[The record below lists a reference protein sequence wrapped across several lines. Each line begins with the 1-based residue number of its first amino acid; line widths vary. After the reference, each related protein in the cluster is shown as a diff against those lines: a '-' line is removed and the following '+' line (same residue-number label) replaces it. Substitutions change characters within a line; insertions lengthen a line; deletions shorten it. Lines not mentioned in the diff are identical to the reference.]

1 MRRARAITFGGPFDE
16 LAETGPLI
24 SAARREKF
32 RAYVQAGVAKGITLL
47 CGYYIPDSGA
57 LALGSNPPTILDSC
71 HTSMKAAQDESF
83 GPILTAETFRAEQ
96 EAITLANDTA
106 YGFGRGRLDPRWIAC
121 TARAQRGRG
130 TPARHR
136 ADQRYYPHVPQA
148 ELGGFGKSGN
158 GRELRLH
165 GLAEYRETKHIWQNV
180 NPKPSHWFEPTQAG
194 VQQ

>member
-1 MRRARAITFGGPFDE
+1 VRRARAITFGGPFDE

-47 CGYYIPDSGA
+47 CGDYIPDSGA
-57 LALGSNPPTILDSC
+57 LALGSNPPTILDGC

-106 YGFGRGRLDPRWIAC
+106 YGLAGAVWTNDGSH
-121 TARAQRGRG
+121 AQRVHSVAAALRHG
-130 TPARHR
+130 TVRING
-136 ADQRYYPHVPQA
+136 YYPHVPQA
-148 ELGGFGKSGN
+148 ERGGFGKSGN
-158 GRELRLH
+158 GRELRLQ